1 MPSTEYSTEERA
13 HLVSLAYQSI
23 EKGIEENCPL
33 HVDIA
38 DYSAHLRRRR
48 ACFVTLH
55 RGGELRGC
63 TGTIVARS
71 PLVVSVCE
79 HAFTSAFRDARFPPL
94 RADELEDLELSISVL
109 SDTEWIDFADE
120 DELLAKI
127 RPGTDGLI
135 LEEGGALAT
144 LLPSVWSSLPEPE
157 LFLHQL
163 KRKAGLPG
171 GYWSSTVRVARYT
184 TEEFS

>member
-1 MPSTEYSTEERA
+1 MSSPEYSAQERA
-13 HLVSLAYQSI
+13 QLVSLAYRSI
-23 EKGIEENCPL
+23 ENGIEENRPL
-33 HVDIA
+33 HVDVG
-38 DYSAHLRRRR
+38 DYAAHLRRQR

-55 RGGELRGC
+55 VGGELRGC

-79 HAFTSAFRDARFPPL
+79 HAFSSAFRDVRFPPL
-94 RADELEDLELSISVL
+94 RAAELDGLELSISVL

-120 DELLAKI
+120 GELLAKI

-144 LLPSVWSSLPEPE
+144 LLPSVWASLPNPE
-157 LFLHQL
+157 QFLRQL

-171 GYWSSTVRVARYT
+171 GYWSRTVRVARYT